1 MVDRRVTRSRKD
13 SDGEITAL
21 CGPGAG
27 WSPRNKQD
35 AIRDIE
41 AREYSYYVDMAGYRI
56 DVQVVQGPNGKYL
69 RTTADPES
77 ANNLDNLD
85 DC

>member
-1 MVDRRVTRSRKD
+1 MDRRVIRSRKD
-13 SDGEITAL
+13 PDGGITAL
-21 CGPGAG
+21 CNPGAE

-41 AREYSYYVDMAGYRI
+41 SRDHGYYVDRAGYRI

-69 RTTADPES
+69 RTTGDPAS
-77 ANNLDNLD
+77 ANNLENLD